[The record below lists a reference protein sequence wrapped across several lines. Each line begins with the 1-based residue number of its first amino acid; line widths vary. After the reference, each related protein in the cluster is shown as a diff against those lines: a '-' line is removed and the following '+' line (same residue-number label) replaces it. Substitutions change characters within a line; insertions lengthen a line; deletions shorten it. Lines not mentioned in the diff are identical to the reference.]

1 MSSVYL
7 LLSTLAQMGIDGES
21 DTSAVLRLI
30 NAFLSEQALES
41 SWASEQK
48 NSIVSSWLLTTSE
61 QIEILLHFRVSVS
74 LYVAE
79 MRAQGV
85 S

>member
-41 SWASEQK
+41 LWASEQK

-61 QIEILLHFRVSVS
+61 QIEILRHFRVSVS